1 MATSIR
7 HPRSLSITFRADLLY
22 FSVILVP
29 PFTASSSAVVR
40 SAVSRSGALVV
51 FASSFCFLILAIAD
65 LRCVTA
71 GRTRPR
77 VGFGTSSQD
86 IENDFIRIA
95 ALFHGP
101 GNGLFDLRCAEA
113 QQVRFKSFAE
123 VSACIG
129 EVALLPKTDVI
140 GPAVR
145 GRRPRPRAFSSEVNL
160 SPVPIQ
166 SKRKRLWVL
175 HRRAALQFT
184 ERRPE
189 RHMAGEFVE
198 QAFERLALRL
208 RQAGKHVALALA
220 QRRNVLRIERA
231 AGRCDE
237 QNLAP
242 VVGAVGFAAQQLFL
256 LERDDPAADI
266 RLEVAGISQMSLAVT
281 PSRKFRKI
289 SVTISGRVRP
299 NSISIFRNEG
309 SR

>member
-1 MATSIR
+1 MAPSIR
-7 HPRSLSITFRADLLY
+7 HPRSLSITFRADSLY

-86 IENDFIRIA
+86 IENDFVRIA

-140 GPAVR
+140 GSAVR

-160 SPVPIQ
+160 EPRSDSIETEKALGAAPA
-166 SKRKRLWVL
+166 RRLTI
-175 HRRAALQFT
+175 HRAPPRAAHG
-184 ERRPE
+184 RRVC
-189 RHMAGEFVE
+189 RAGVRTSC
-198 QAFERLALRL
+198 APAASG
-208 RQAGKHVALALA
+208 RQACCARA
-220 QRRNVLRIERA
+220 RA
-231 AGRCDE
+231 APECTAHRARGR
-237 QNLAP
+237 P
-242 VVGAVGFAAQQLFL
+242 V
-256 LERDDPAADI
+256 
-266 RLEVAGISQMSLAVT
+266 
-281 PSRKFRKI
+281 
-289 SVTISGRVRP
+289 
-299 NSISIFRNEG
+299 
-309 SR
+309 